1 MLLLGDIALL
11 YGALFLTLIIRYG
24 SFPTQVLWQDHNLP
38 FLFVNL
44 VWLIIFYIAGLY
56 DVEKIGS
63 SGQDFLYSQNNGYRR
78 RNRRPDVLLHP
89 RIRNYPKNKPFY

>member
-11 YGALFLTLIIRYG
+11 YGALFLTLLIRYG

-56 DVEKIGS
+56 DVE
-63 SGQDFLYSQNNGYRR
+63 
-78 RNRRPDVLLHP
+78 NRFTRPRFFTLQKQWP
-89 RIRNYPKNKPFY
+89 SARESPF